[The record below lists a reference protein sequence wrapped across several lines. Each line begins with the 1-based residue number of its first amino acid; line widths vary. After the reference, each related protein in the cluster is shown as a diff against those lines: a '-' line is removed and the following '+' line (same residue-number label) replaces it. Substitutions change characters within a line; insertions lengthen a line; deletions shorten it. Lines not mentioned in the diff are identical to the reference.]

1 MKPRFFRSASA
12 FRDWLTANHDK
23 AQGQLVGFHKAGSGR
38 GGLTYPQAL
47 DEALCFGRI
56 DGTRRSYDES
66 SCTIWFTPRRK
77 GSIWSKVNIRHAER
91 LKKAG
96 LMHNA
101 AVAAY
106 ERKTDKRSGIYM
118 YENRPQK
125 LDSAAEKL
133 LRANGKA
140 WAFWE
145 KQPPGYLRLWSWWV
159 MSAKREETRAKRLST
174 VIDYSE
180 DGERLPQMTSPYD
193 RKKKAKA

>member
-1 MKPRFFRSASA
+1 VKRRFFRSAAA

-23 AQGQLVGFHKAGSGR
+23 AQGQLVGFHKAGSGK

-47 DEALCFGRI
+47 DEALCFGWI

-66 SCTIWFTPRRK
+66 SYTIWFTPRRQ
-77 GSIWSKVNIRHAER
+77 GSIWSKVNIGHAER

-101 AVAAY
+101 GLAAY
-106 ERKTDKRSGIYM
+106 ERKTDKLSG
-118 YENRPQK
+118 RHGPQK
-125 LDSAAEKL
+125 LDAAAEKL

-145 KQPPGYLRLWSWWV
+145 KQPPGYRRLWSWWV
-159 MSAKREETRAKRLST
+159 MSAKREETRAKRLAT

-193 RKKKAKA
+193 RKKKAKT

>member
-1 MKPRFFRSASA
+1 VKPRFFRSATA
-12 FRDWLTANHDK
+12 FRDWLTANHDR
-23 AQGQLVGFHKAGSGR
+23 AQGQLVGFHKAGSGK

-47 DEALCFGRI
+47 EEALCFGWI

-66 SCTIWFTPRRK
+66 SYTIRFTPRRK
-77 GSIWSKVNIRHAER
+77 GSIWSKVNIGHAER

-101 AVAAY
+101 GLAAY
-106 ERKTDKRSGIYM
+106 ERKTDKRSDRDG
-118 YENRPQK
+118 PQK
-125 LDSAAEKL
+125 LNAAAEKL
-133 LRANGKA
+133 LRENGKA

-145 KQPPGYLRLWSWWV
+145 KQPAGYRRLWSWWV
-159 MSAKREETRAKRLST
+159 MSAKREETRAKRLAT
-174 VIDYSE
+174 VIGYSE